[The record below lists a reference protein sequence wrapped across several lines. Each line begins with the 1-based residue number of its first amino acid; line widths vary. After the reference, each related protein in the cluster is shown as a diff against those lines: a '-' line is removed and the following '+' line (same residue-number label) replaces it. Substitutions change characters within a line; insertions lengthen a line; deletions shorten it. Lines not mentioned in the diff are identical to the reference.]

1 MPEVLAFVINLG
13 QIHWA
18 TFFVGLICLAALFLM
33 HRYTPKIPAALTVM
47 VLAIVASYLLDFEDS
62 GIHIVGE
69 IPAGLPP
76 IGLPTGVGAR
86 DALALIPGAAAIALV
101 AFAESVAVARSYAT
115 KFNYRVEAD
124 QELIAVGA
132 SNAGS
137 GFSGGFVVDGSLS
150 KTAASV
156 DAGATSQMVSI
167 IAGIAVLITAV
178 FLTPLFYYLP
188 EAALAAIVIHAVWHL
203 INYRKISQYWG
214 VTDLDFWTALVAVV
228 GVLAIGILQGIVLAL
243 CLGLFGLVLAAKS
256 RKSSVMGKVPG
267 EETFRS
273 LEHFPDGETYPG
285 LLILRFDGALFFA
298 NAPDFADEVREGV
311 ALYDPKVVLVD
322 GEAITD
328 IDATAIMTIHELKNE
343 LERVGIELRFARIQ
357 SSIQEIMKR
366 LNTHNVIDSD
376 RIYVSVRAGV
386 EAYLAESQESDDD
399 DQ

>member
-1 MPEVLAFVINLG
+1 M
-13 QIHWA
+13 
-18 TFFVGLICLAALFLM
+18 
-33 HRYTPKIPAALTVM
+33 
-47 VLAIVASYLLDFEDS
+47 
-62 GIHIVGE
+62 
-69 IPAGLPP
+69 
-76 IGLPTGVGAR
+76 
-86 DALALIPGAAAIALV
+86 
-101 AFAESVAVARSYAT
+101 
-115 KFNYRVEAD
+115 
-124 QELIAVGA
+124 
-132 SNAGS
+132 
-137 GFSGGFVVDGSLS
+137 
-150 KTAASV
+150 
-156 DAGATSQMVSI
+156 
-167 IAGIAVLITAV
+167 
-178 FLTPLFYYLP
+178 
-188 EAALAAIVIHAVWHL
+188 
-203 INYRKISQYWG
+203 
-214 VTDLDFWTALVAVV
+214 AVV